1 MYSLVGPIGRLNK
14 DIPIAIVIYEFK
26 GFGKIIY
33 FAIYLG
39 HLLLSTNSFDKGRAS
54 FVTDT

>member
-39 HLLLSTNSFDKGRAS
+39 HLLFINKQF
-54 FVTDT
+54 